1 MIIESNA
8 SETSFTNAP
17 KGRRYHRKNFL
28 LRVAAMQREY
38 MLHRN
43 TGRSEMYVYRTWI
56 YPKFWISRSTFYNWL
71 AINPTRE
78 LEKLREEEPALFA

>member
-8 SETSFTNAP
+8 SETSLTNAP

-38 MLHRN
+38 MAHRN